1 MKKSR
6 SAKTARIDMARTTQ
20 QVFQA
25 LAAAPRRAILQHL
38 AASGLTAGEIASR
51 FDMAKP
57 SISQHLTILET
68 AGLIS
73 REKRGQFVHYALV
86 RDTVD
91 KVLSGFL
98 EEIGAAGSEALPAA
112 KTKPANSDK
121 TPARKAAAVETADAE
136 AETADLQVKAAPAQ
150 MSMF

>member
-1 MKKSR
+1 
-6 SAKTARIDMARTTQ
+6 MARTTQ

-38 AASGLTAGEIASR
+38 AASGLTAGEISSR

-57 SISQHLTILET
+57 SVSQHLTILET

-86 RDTVD
+86 RDTLD
-91 KVLSGFL
+91 KVLVGFVEAL
-98 EEIGAAGSEALPAA
+98 GAAGSETPPPA
-112 KTKPANSDK
+112 KTKPARPAGTAK
-121 TPARKAAAVETADAE
+121 TKPRKVAEIETETAE
-136 AETADLQVKAAPAQ
+136 AETGEAKTKPAPAQ

>member
-57 SISQHLTILET
+57 SVSQHLTILET

-112 KTKPANSDK
+112 RTKPANSDK

-136 AETADLQVKAAPAQ
+136 GEAANVQAQPAPAQ

>member
-38 AASGLTAGEIASR
+38 AASGLTVGEIASR

-57 SISQHLTILET
+57 SVSQHLTILET

-121 TPARKAAAVETADAE
+121 TPARKAAAAETADAE

>member
-1 MKKSR
+1 VKKSR
-6 SAKTARIDMARTTQ
+6 QPKAPRIDMTRATQ
-20 QVFQA
+20 QVFHA
-25 LAAAPRRAILQHL
+25 LAAPPRREILKHL
-38 AASGLTAGEIASR
+38 AASGLTAGEISSR

-86 RDTVD
+86 RQTLAD
-91 KVLSGFL
+91 VLTGFM
-98 EEIGAAGSEALPAA
+98 GDVGALPPAPELAPAPDDASSEPA
-112 KTKPANSDK
+112 KPT
-121 TPARKAAAVETADAE
+121 RKAKAATTADPDE
-136 AETADLQVKAAPAQ
+136 APEEKPLPTQ

>member
-1 MKKSR
+1 MKKQTKKPAAGR
-6 SAKTARIDMARTTQ
+6 DERRVQ
-20 QVFQA
+20 QVFHA
-25 LAAAPRRAILQHL
+25 LAAPPRRAILKYL
-38 AASGLTAGEIASR
+38 AESGLTAGEIASR

-57 SISQHLTILET
+57 SVSQHLTILET

-86 RDTVD
+86 RATVD
-91 KVLSGFL
+91 TVLSGFIDEL
-98 EEIGAAGSEALPAA
+98 GAAGSEALPAA
-112 KTKPANSDK
+112 RTKPANSDK

>member
-6 SAKTARIDMARTTQ
+6 SAKVAQKDMTRATQ
-20 QVFQA
+20 QVFHA
-25 LAAAPRRAILQHL
+25 LAAPPRREILKHL
-38 AASGLTAGEIASR
+38 AASGLTAGEISSR

-73 REKRGQFVHYALV
+73 REKRGQFVHYALI
-86 RDTVD
+86 RQTLAD
-91 KVLSGFL
+91 VLTGFM
-98 EEIGAAGSEALPAA
+98 GDVGALPPAPEPVPAA
-112 KTKPANSDK
+112 DQEPSE
-121 TPARKAAAVETADAE
+121 PARSTRKAKAATAADPDE
-136 AETADLQVKAAPAQ
+136 APEEKPLPTQ

>member
-1 MKKSR
+1 
-6 SAKTARIDMARTTQ
+6 MARTTQ

-38 AASGLTAGEIASR
+38 AASGLTAGEISSR

-57 SISQHLTILET
+57 SVSQHLTILET

-86 RDTVD
+86 RDTLD
-91 KVLSGFL
+91 KVLAGFI
-98 EEIGAAGSEALPAA
+98 EELGAAGSQTPPPPPP
-112 KTKPANSDK
+112 KTKPAR
-121 TPARKAAAVETADAE
+121 PAGVDNAKPRKFAEIETENAE
-136 AETADLQVKAAPAQ
+136 AETGEAKAKPAPAQ